1 MKRVILITALLLAGC
16 TVGPDYRKQ
25 DMTTPASYSGLPA
38 TGDQAPLSLPVA
50 GEADI
55 SQWWLQFGDAELQKL
70 IARALQSNLDLL
82 AAASRVRE
90 AREQEIIAGAAGLP
104 QINANGLTAGVHSES
119 NFLSKFEGGSAA
131 PSAGGSGGAASSSG
145 PINSGLFS
153 VGFDATWEADVFGGV
168 RRSVEAAQASTE
180 AAVWRMRDGEV
191 TLTAEIATDY
201 LTLRATQERIA
212 ILRDETQA
220 QQDLLRMIKAR
231 AGAGFVTQL
240 DVNQQSSLADSTV
253 SQIPELEGEV
263 RALEH
268 AIAVLLAEQPDAM
281 AAELESNAA
290 IPPMPSSLPVG
301 LPSDLLRRRPDVR
314 AAERELAAATADIG
328 VAVSDLYPKFDLI
341 GAVAFTGS
349 GFGNLLSGGNLGEVG
364 LGSITWPVFHGGQ
377 IRANVRS
384 KEEEAKQA
392 YYAYQKT
399 VLGAVQNVED
409 ALVRYTTE
417 QQRLVALERSEESAK
432 FSTAIATQQFRVGT
446 VTYVNVLTAEASELS
461 VRNQLEQSRQVF
473 ATDLISLYKALG
485 GGWVADA
492 EGNTA
497 AARDKVSNTV
507 TPNLGA
513 DSVVAGRS
521 ISGLASGPN
530 VAKPGLGSGDFR
542 APHPPMSADQ
552 IVGSRSFNDP
562 GKQGP
567 IALHQSSAL
576 RPVSV
581 HEGAPSSLRSSI
593 VEGDGLSGVQ
603 LQLGAWRSEAAALE
617 GWNHSMQQA
626 GELLQGLM
634 PHVVTADLPGKG
646 RYYRLRASPASG
658 TDPVQ
663 LCDAL
668 VAKGLDC
675 ILAPD

>member
-1 MKRVILITALLLAGC
+1 MKRVILIAGLMLAGC
-16 TVGPDYRKQ
+16 TVGPDYQRQ
-25 DMTTPASYSGLPA
+25 DIPTPDAYSELQTA
-38 TGDQAPLSLPVA
+38 GDQAPLSVPVT

-55 SQWWLQFGDAELQKL
+55 SQWWLHFGDAELQKL

-82 AAASRVRE
+82 SAASRVRE

-104 QINANGLTAGVHSES
+104 QVNANGLAAGVHSGS
-119 NFLSKFEGGSAA
+119 NFLSTFSGSSSA
-131 PSAGGSGGAASSSG
+131 PSDGTSQSTASSSG
-145 PINSGLFS
+145 PLSSSLFA

-168 RRSVEAAQASTE
+168 RRGVEAARASTD

-220 QQDLLRMIKAR
+220 QQDLLHMIKAR
-231 AGAGFVTQL
+231 ADAGFVTQL
-240 DVNQQSSLADSTV
+240 AVNQQSSLADSTA

-268 AIAVLLAEQPDAM
+268 AIAVLLAEQPGAM
-281 AAELESNAA
+281 AAELDSYAT

-301 LPSDLLRRRPDVR
+301 LPSDLLRRRPDIR
-314 AAERELAAATADIG
+314 AAERGLAAATAEIG

-349 GFGNLLSGGNLGEVG
+349 GLGNLLSGGNLGEVG
-364 LGSITWPVFHGGQ
+364 LGAITWPVFHAGQ
-377 IRANVRS
+377 IRANVHS
-384 KEEEAKQA
+384 KEEEAKQT

-409 ALVRYTTE
+409 ALARYTTE

-432 FSTAIATQQFRVGT
+432 FSIAIATQQFRVGT
-446 VTYVNVLTAEASELS
+446 VTYVNVLAAEASELS

-485 GGWVADA
+485 GGWLADA
-492 EGNTA
+492 GGNTA
-497 AARDKVSNTV
+497 AARDTASNTV
-507 TPNLGA
+507 MPNPGA
-513 DSVVAGRS
+513 NLVVVGRS
-521 ISGLASGPN
+521 TSGLPSGLS
-530 VAKPGLGSGDFR
+530 VAKPGLGSGDFG
-542 APHPPMSADQ
+542 ALHSPSADQ
-552 IVGSRSFNDP
+552 TVGNPSVHDS
-562 GKQGP
+562 GKQVP
-567 IALHQSSAL
+567 IALHQSSVL

-593 VEGDGLSGVQ
+593 VENDAVSGVQ
-603 LQLGAWRSEAAALE
+603 VQLGAWQNEAAALE
-617 GWNHSMQQA
+617 GWNHATRQA
-626 GELLQGLM
+626 GELLQGVM
-634 PHVVTADLPGKG
+634 PHIVTADLPGKG
-646 RYYRLRASPASG
+646 RYYRLRATPARG
-658 TDPVQ
+658 TDPDR
-663 LCDAL
+663 LCQAL